1 MSKKCLSI
9 LFILI
14 LVFGCYSIEPVAF
27 GAETTDNTNTVFA
40 GGNGTENNPYL
51 ISNSYMFS
59 GIIDFPDSYF
69 LLTNDINLSSIGR
82 MESFKGV
89 FDGNGK
95 TIIVGSSDKNGLFN
109 TIESGGIVKNLV
121 IDVGANS
128 FSSFPESYG
137 AVCNNNK
144 GKIINC
150 HVKGTISCYYYG
162 QNAIYFGGI
171 VAENYGFVEKCR
183 CSINFNVDTWW
194 SNGFY
199 FGGIC
204 GINGGDIKNCLFD
217 GSMNF
222 DYAPNTRYHTCIGS
236 ISGYGYGQYSNCAV
250 NSADM
255 TVSCLSSGNYGYYF
269 HFGVFSGIE
278 CYTADFGYRLPENIN
293 SLSSCII
300 RDDFK
305 YNVSFQYYGSGGGL
319 NYYTKEYDSSRIKNV
334 DIKSSSEITEWWN
347 NLIKDDEPPTPDIS
361 KYEFSLS
368 GNNYYL
374 LNKEST
380 LSVGYCSA
388 TDGQVLSELK
398 NIKWTNSNPDIA
410 TVSGFDTGVAD
421 TDNNRVSVMATVNA
435 LNVGTTTIEGTS
447 PDGRKASFVIN
458 VEPEIKASS
467 VKTLNKKTDLTVFS
481 ITLNTYNKEYLQEYV
496 NRLDLNYKFNGSV
509 SFNVEGPRTRFSND
523 GRSVDIIY
531 SLQPTQGG
539 SVIFSAT
546 SSLNQTVSSTINSK
560 VNYSLNIEWGKD
572 NFSFENKISDLP
584 LIRLDNGDYNY
595 NMDYSLFNHLDFLPS
610 DIIAMKNNLQ
620 PCGGVCFG
628 MSVVAFK
635 NATNQLN
642 TNSLQSGKSTLYQLS
657 KPKDNGTENLRNAIG
672 LYQSS
677 CASSKY
683 HNARDKFINLS
694 THDKLSILYNKL
706 INIEDTRRP
715 VVLDYAWISDEA
727 KHNSNEETGVSAHAV
742 LAYGIENEY
751 APYEVNG
758 KRYEYKIWIIN
769 PNNSFNSNTDI
780 ATASQYC
787 MYLDGDLDEFCIPVG
802 GTRTDSENYYSL
814 TSTAN
819 GEMNHLGDAILQFAT
834 DDYDLLPSTTSDIS
848 NNAVLTVS
856 NQAAVI
862 NGNLISGYNGNDSSI
877 VARSF
882 TPCGQGASMNLTI
895 NKNNIPEVKT
905 VSNNQTIGY
914 ASEKTAAYITANKNS
929 IIKFD
934 DESIDFKNTN
944 GAYQIELAINDSKF
958 NDIILSNIGNQ
969 SDVNVEFNTQGLLI
983 SGDNLDGMTIESN
996 TDSIKLDT
1004 DKDSVA
1010 VNEIN
1015 NKLVV
1020 LEDVAVGDVNL
1031 DGIVS
1036 ISDATTVQK
1045 QIAGMINFND
1055 LQTTVADTNGDG
1067 TINIFDVTTIQKYL
1081 AVLIDH
1087 FGQPAN
1093 VSLSSTTLPMY
1104 VGDTKTLTATIT
1116 PNDAPKKDITWTS
1129 SDKSIATVS
1138 NGIVTAIS
1146 PGTIT
1151 ITAKTYNGKAARCT
1165 VTVKPIEPRSIS
1177 LNKSTLTLYE
1187 GDTYQLSATV
1197 NPINANDKS
1206 ITWYSNNNSV
1216 ASVDSNGKV
1225 ISKSIGSANITAK
1238 TSNGKKAECSITV
1251 KDKWEGYTKVYTSE
1265 DFNNIRNNLTGKFV
1279 LMNDI
1284 DLSSFGNWI
1293 PIGSRYNPFKG
1304 SLEGQNHSIK
1314 ISGLTDDE
1322 YGNYGIFAETQGFGE
1337 IKNLTV
1343 NGSVGINS
1351 NNDVYCGIFIA
1362 CCSGTK
1368 LINCTNNVS
1377 LSIDTEYSKS
1387 SSLSISVRAGGII
1400 GSRSSYTD
1408 SQQISDCTNNG
1419 KITVKS
1425 KGGEHCSV
1433 EVGGIIGSANQ
1444 GTGFNIVNCSNNGK
1458 IEAKALSYYYGVAAG
1473 GIVGTNFLD
1482 TINISNCSNNAMVSS
1497 VIENSLELSQCSAGG
1512 IIGSS
1517 WNNAAQIQNCE
1528 SVEVEV
1534 KCEKGDAFSGKEIG
1548 YIGEFTK
1555 VFSY

>member
-1 MSKKCLSI
+1 MLNITATLLTALILLSI
-9 LFILI
+9 IPFAVPLQAEAASSAIGTISNPYVINNSEEFSKISDYEKDDYVTLGTDI
-14 LVFGCYSIEPVAF
+14 DVSSIEPVNELKCHFDGKGKNIKIKLGHSSKEYIGLFKNISTNAVFENCSLQIVSLDKIIQSYGGLVYCNEGTIKNIELKGNINASYYNSTLSF
-27 GAETTDNTNTVFA
+27 GGLCYINEGLIEKCKTSSNYNIEYSGGASCSFSCVCAYNT
-40 GGNGTENNPYL
+40 
-51 ISNSYMFS
+51 
-59 GIIDFPDSYF
+59 GII
-69 LLTNDINLSSIGR
+69 R
-82 MESFKGV
+82 
-89 FDGNGK
+89 
-95 TIIVGSSDKNGLFN
+95 
-109 TIESGGIVKNLV
+109 
-121 IDVGANS
+121 
-128 FSSFPESYG
+128 
-137 AVCNNNK
+137 
-144 GKIINC
+144 
-150 HVKGTISCYYYG
+150 
-162 QNAIYFGGI
+162 
-171 VAENYGFVEKCR
+171 
-183 CSINFNVDTWW
+183 
-194 SNGFY
+194 
-199 FGGIC
+199 
-204 GINGGDIKNCLFD
+204 NCLNT
-217 GSMNF
+217 GNISLRINA
-222 DYAPNTRYHTCIGS
+222 YTPNAGIHYYWV
-236 ISGYGYGQYSNCAV
+236 SGFTLNSEELYNCANTGNV
-250 NSADM
+250 N
-255 TVSCLSSGNYGYYF
+255 
-269 HFGVFSGIE
+269 I
-278 CYTADFGYRLPENIN
+278 
-293 SLSSCII
+293 
-300 RDDFK
+300 K
-305 YNVSFQYYGSGGGL
+305 
-319 NYYTKEYDSSRIKNV
+319 YDSPLNS
-334 DIKSSSEITEWWN
+334 SSSEKVYAGFFETKEFEISNYDYLGVTHKNGNKNCMLSDDATLYYYSRSYSPYGYQNIVDTTFKASDVADTKVIPRTEIIEWWN
-347 NLIKDDEPPTPDIS
+347 NLLKEDEEEYDSST
-361 KYEFSLS
+361 YEFSLS
-368 GNNYYL
+368 GKKYYI
-374 LNKEST
+374 LNQEGL
-380 LSVGYCSA
+380 LSVGYQSA
-388 TDGQVLSELK
+388 VDGQVLNELQK
-398 NIKWTNSNPDIA
+398 IKWTNSNPEVA
-410 TVSGFDTGVAD
+410 TVSGLDTGIAD
-421 TDNNRVSVMATVNA
+421 TGNNKASVMATVKA

-467 VKTLNKKTDLTVFS
+467 VKALNKKTDLTVFS
-481 ITLNTYNKEYLQEYV
+481 IALNTSNQNYLQNFV
-496 NRLDLNYKFNGSV
+496 NQLNLNYKFNGPV
-509 SFNVEGPRTRFSND
+509 SFNVEGPKTRFSND

-531 SLQPTQGG
+531 NLQPTQGG
-539 SVIFSAT
+539 SVVFSAA
-546 SSLNQTVSSTINSK
+546 SSHDQTVSLTINSK

-584 LIRLDNGDYNY
+584 LIRLDNGDYNF

-610 DIIAMKNNLQ
+610 DILAMKNNLQ

-628 MSVVAFK
+628 MSVMAFK

-642 TNSLQSGKSTLYQLS
+642 INSLQSGKSTLYQLS
-657 KPKDNGTENLRNAIG
+657 KPKDTGTENLRNAIG

-694 THDKLSILYNKL
+694 THDKLSVLYNKL
-706 INIEDTRRP
+706 INIEDTKRP

-727 KHNSNEETGVSAHAV
+727 KHNNNEETGVSAHAV

-751 APYEVNG
+751 APYEING
-758 KRYEYKIWIIN
+758 KQYEYKVWIIN
-769 PNNSFNSNTDI
+769 PNNSFGSNTDI
-780 ATASQYC
+780 ETASQYC

-802 GTRTDSENYYSL
+802 GTRTDSESYYSL
-814 TSTAN
+814 TSTTN

-834 DDYDLLPSTTSDIS
+834 DDYDLLPSTTSDIG

-895 NKNNIPEVKT
+895 NKNNLPEVKT

-914 ASEKTAAYITANKNS
+914 VSDKTAAYITANKNS
-929 IIKFD
+929 IVKFD
-934 DESIDFKNTN
+934 DESIDLKNTN
-944 GAYQIELAINDSKF
+944 GTYQIELAINDSKF
-958 NDIILSNIGNQ
+958 NDIFLSGTGNQ
-969 SDVNVEFNTQGLLI
+969 SDVNVEINTQGLLI

-996 TDSIKLDT
+996 TDSITLDT

-1067 TINIFDVTTIQKYL
+1067 TINISDATTIQKYL
-1081 AVLIDH
+1081 AALIDH
-1087 FGQPAN
+1087 FGQPTN
-1093 VSLSSTTLPMY
+1093 VSLNSTTLSMN
-1104 VGDTKTLTATIT
+1104 VGDTKMLAATIT
-1116 PNDAPKKDITWTS
+1116 PNDAQNKDITWTS
-1129 SDKSIATVS
+1129 SDISIATVS
-1138 NGIVTAIS
+1138 NGTVMAIS
-1146 PGTIT
+1146 PGTVT
-1151 ITAKTYNGKAARCT
+1151 ITAKTYNGKTAKCA

-1177 LNKSTLTLYE
+1177 LNKSTLTLNE

-1197 NPINANDKS
+1197 NPSNTTNKTV
-1206 ITWYSNNNSV
+1206 TWYSKNISV

-1225 ISKSIGSANITAK
+1225 TAKSIGSATITAK
-1238 TSNGKKAECSITV
+1238 TSNGKKSDCTITV

-1265 DFNNIRNNLTGKFV
+1265 DFNNIRNNLTGRFV

-1293 PIGSRYNPFKG
+1293 PIGSRYNSFKG
-1304 SLEGQNHSIK
+1304 SLEGQNHSIR
-1314 ISGLTDDE
+1314 ISGLTNDG
-1322 YGNYGIFAETQGFGE
+1322 YGNYGLFAETQGFGE

-1343 NGSVGINS
+1343 NGSVEINS

-1368 LINCTNNVS
+1368 LINCTNNVN
-1377 LSIDTEYSKS
+1377 LSINTEYSKS
-1387 SSLSISVRAGGII
+1387 SSLSISIRAGGII
-1400 GSRSSYTD
+1400 GSRSSYTN

-1444 GTGFNIVNCSNNGK
+1444 GIGFNIVNCSNNGK

-1528 SVEVEV
+1528 SVDVEA
-1534 KCEKGDAFSGKEIG
+1534 KCEKGDAFTGTEIG